1 MKNVTLSADAA
12 LIERAR
18 EKAARDNMSLNAA
31 FRQWL
36 ERYVGQGR
44 QVAGYEA
51 LMDDLGYADAG
62 RSFTRDERHERR

>member
-18 EKAARDNMSLNAA
+18 EKAARDHTSLNAA

-36 ERYVGQGR
+36 ERYVGQTR
-44 QVAGYEA
+44 AGADYER
-51 LMDDLGYADAG
+51 LMDDLAYAGAG
-62 RSFTRDERHERR
+62 RSFTRDERNERR